1 MAEGETERE
10 DLLRE
15 EYHQQTARI
24 PWHDLQTYYAGG
36 SVIAVGASLDLVQ
49 VAVKLGMDDTDLFQQ
64 WIGEG
69 MIAPVSEAQALEWYQ
84 TNQELWAVVA
94 APWVLVQLGAG

>member
-1 MAEGETERE
+1 MAEADKES
-10 DLLRE
+10 LLRE
-15 EYHQQTARI
+15 EYHKQTARI

-36 SVIAVGASLDLVQ
+36 SVMSVRASLDLVQ

-94 APWVLVQLGAG
+94 APWVLVQLRAG